1 LIPTPPRSPERD
13 DPIDMDLSL
22 DLEDITFPFDAN
34 FFEKEDF
41 NPKETFGKTAI
52 GSTVF
57 MSNEVDVLSL
67 VSPFENVSPDHIQ
80 S

>member
-1 LIPTPPRSPERD
+1 MILCVLPVLVLLTEH
-13 DPIDMDLSL
+13 
-22 DLEDITFPFDAN
+22 
-34 FFEKEDF
+34 
-41 NPKETFGKTAI
+41 GKTAI